1 MGCGSANFPGCC
13 GCTSTLLTF
22 GDCFSEADDT
32 LCVEERL
39 GSRRLADESFVLLAF
54 VSVPF
59 PVFLSSPITDP
70 CLVLALIG
78 ALPSV
83 TEDTFVPKTPGQT
96 PNTAAPLV
104 QALTA
109 LRGPSLLGVV
119 LVSAVKVSCVE
130 TAAVLAEFG
139 VVCLVALGDAVEL
152 VFVHDMGVAS
162 RALTWS
168 NWFFRVVNE
177 TSRSS
182 RRALSAFSW

>member
-1 MGCGSANFPGCC
+1 MQSQKERACLFQ
-13 GCTSTLLTF
+13 LLYHRN
-22 GDCFSEADDT
+22 S
-32 LCVEERL
+32 L
-39 GSRRLADESFVLLAF
+39 
-54 VSVPF
+54 P
-59 PVFLSSPITDP
+59 PITDP

-83 TEDTFVPKTPGQT
+83 SEDTFVPKTPGET
-96 PNTAAPLV
+96 PNTAAPLA

-139 VVCLVALGDAVEL
+139 VVCFVALGDAVEL

-168 NWFFRVVNE
+168 NWFFLVVNE